1 MTVQNVLERRD
12 TGAGTGALLVLRSLG
27 SAFGGALAGTLLT
40 LEFRNALQASGVSQ
54 VLDLGA
60 LRHGSEALA
69 HLSPAVRDV
78 LTGGVESGF
87 QLIFAVGAVA
97 ALLAL
102 AIVRRMPDV
111 ELRSSVTEHA
121 ATLVME

>member
-40 LEFRNALQASGVSQ
+40 LAFRNALQASGVSQ

-69 HLSPAVRDV
+69 HLLPAVRDV

-97 ALLAL
+97 AAG
-102 AIVRRMPDV
+102 AGDRAP
-111 ELRSSVTEHA
+111 HA
-121 ATLVME
+121 GRGTAAAA

>member
-1 MTVQNVLERRD
+1 M
-12 TGAGTGALLVLRSLG
+12 
-27 SAFGGALAGTLLT
+27 
-40 LEFRNALQASGVSQ
+40 
-54 VLDLGA
+54 

-69 HLSPAVRDV
+69 QLSPAVRDV

-87 QLIFAVGAVA
+87 RLIFAVGAVA

-121 ATLVME
+121 ATLAME